1 MARRILVVDDEP
13 LKRITLQIE
22 LSEAGYEVA
31 EAADA
36 QTARRLIDARPFD
49 VVVSDVRMPGMSGL
63 DLLTYVKQIRPEV
76 EVVLMT
82 AYATVDTAVL
92 AIKRGAYDYITK
104 PFTTPDLL
112 VKLERLFATKA
123 ARETNGGV
131 ETLGRL
137 IAQSQSMKRLF
148 EQIRNIAASDRTV
161 LLVGESGTGK
171 ELFAEAIH
179 QHSRRA
185 DKPLVR
191 FSCAALQ
198 PTVLESELFGHE
210 KGAFTGAIR
219 QKAGRFE
226 LAHGGTMLL
235 DEVDD
240 IPTDLQVKLLRV
252 VEQQEF
258 ERVGGET
265 PVRVD
270 VRLICATKCDLL
282 KLVQEGKFREDLY
295 YRLNVIT
302 LTIPPLRERPDDI
315 ALLAEHFVAKHA
327 ALVGGGPVT
336 LSPHAVDE
344 LLRHTW
350 PGNVRELEHVIE
362 RALAF
367 CGAASHAPGAGAAA
381 GAAAVPVVS
390 AAPGSSAVA
399 TETIPAPTARAGSGH
414 NKPAGEAPPAAEAAP
429 RVIRPEHI
437 LPLGASIAEDTP
449 LPMLELSER
458 LSLNE
463 TVADIEKRMIVLALR
478 QCENNQAR
486 AAQRL
491 GIPRTTLRDKMAK
504 YSIPGG

>member
-22 LSEAGYEVA
+22 LSEQGYEVY

-36 QTARRLIDARPFD
+36 QMARRIFDARPCD
-49 VVVSDVRMPGMSGL
+49 VVVTDVRMPGLSGI
-63 DLLTYVKQIRPEV
+63 DLLAHVKQLRPATEV
-76 EVVLMT
+76 ILMT

-104 PFTTPDLL
+104 PFTTQDLL
-112 VKLERLFATKA
+112 VKLERLFASRGGEEESGPEAKRA
-123 ARETNGGV
+123 DGV
-131 ETLGRL
+131 EMFGRL
-137 IAQSQSMKRLF
+137 VARSQSMKRLF
-148 EQIRNIAASDRTV
+148 EQIRNVAPTDRTI
-161 LLVGESGTGK
+161 LLCGESGTGK

-179 QHSRRA
+179 EHSARA
-185 DKPLVR
+185 GRPLVR

-198 PTVLESELFGHE
+198 PSVLESELFGHE

-240 IPTDLQVKLLRV
+240 IPTELQVKLLRV

-258 ERVGGET
+258 ERVGGEE

-270 VRLICATKCDLL
+270 VRLICATKRDLL
-282 KLVQEGKFREDLY
+282 KLVKEGRFREDLY
-295 YRLNVIT
+295 YRLNVIS

-315 ALLAEHFVAKHA
+315 PVLARHFVQKHA
-327 ALVGGGPVT
+327 ALVNGQRAEIPAHVI
-336 LSPHAVDE
+336 DE
-344 LLRHTW
+344 LMRHAW
-350 PGNVRELEHVIE
+350 PGNVRELEHVVE

-367 CGAASHAPGAGAAA
+367 CTASTTGERPGQ
-381 GAAAVPVVS
+381 
-390 AAPGSSAVA
+390 
-399 TETIPAPTARAGSGH
+399 
-414 NKPAGEAPPAAEAAP
+414 PPE
-429 RVIRPEHI
+429 IRPEHI
-437 LPLGASIAEDTP
+437 LPLGAEGGTSAAVSA
-449 LPMLELSER
+449 LELGDNGR
-458 LSLNE
+458 LSLSE
-463 TVADIEKRMIVLALR
+463 TVADIERRMILLALR
-478 QCENNQAR
+478 QSENNQAR

-504 YSIPGG
+504 YGIPGG

>member
-1 MARRILVVDDEP
+1 MRPRILVVDDEP

-22 LSEAGYEVA
+22 LSEHGYEVF

-36 QTARRLIDARPFD
+36 QAARRILDTRPIE
-49 VVVSDVRMPGMSGL
+49 VVVSDVRMPGMNGL
-63 DLLTYVKQIRPEV
+63 DLLTYIKQVHPGV

-92 AIKRGAYDYITK
+92 AIKRGAYDYVTK
-104 PFTTPDLL
+104 PFTTQELL
-112 VKLERLFATKA
+112 TKLDRLLTTRRGADPESGEA
-123 ARETNGGV
+123 PSRARRADENGYETF
-131 ETLGRL
+131 GRL
-137 IAQSQSMKRLF
+137 VARSQSMRRLF
-148 EQIRNIAASDRTV
+148 KQLRSVAPTDRTI
-161 LLVGESGTGK
+161 LLWGESGTGK

-185 DKPLVR
+185 DKPFVR

-198 PTVLESELFGHE
+198 PSVLESELFGHE

-219 QKAGRFE
+219 QKPGRFE

-258 ERVGGET
+258 ERVGGED

-282 KLVQEGKFREDLY
+282 QLVKAGRFREDLY
-295 YRLNVIT
+295 YRLNVIN
-302 LTIPPLRERPDDI
+302 LTIPPLRDRPDDI
-315 ALLAEHFVAKHA
+315 PVLARHFVRKHA
-327 ALVGGGPVT
+327 ALVGDGAVRIE
-336 LSPHAVDE
+336 PHAMDE
-344 LLRHTW
+344 LVRHAW
-350 PGNVRELEHVIE
+350 PGNVRELEHVLE

-367 CGAASHAPGAGAAA
+367 CG
-381 GAAAVPVVS
+381 
-390 AAPGSSAVA
+390 GS
-399 TETIPAPTARAGSGH
+399 E
-414 NKPAGEAPPAAEAAP
+414 
-429 RVIRPEHI
+429 IRPEHI
-437 LPLGASIAEDTP
+437 LPLGAESVTAEGSMAAP
-449 LPMLELSER
+449 LLEVGEEGR
-458 LSLNE
+458 LGLTE
-463 TVADIEKRMIVLALR
+463 TVADIERRMILMALR
-478 QCENNQAR
+478 ECSNNQAR

-504 YSIPGG
+504 YSIPGS

>member
-1 MARRILVVDDEP
+1 MPRRILVVDDEP

-22 LSEAGYEVA
+22 LSEHGYEVF

-36 QTARRLIDARPFD
+36 ETARRIFEARPID

-63 DLLTYVKQIRPEV
+63 DLLNHVKQIRPDV

-104 PFTTPDLL
+104 PFTTQDLL
-112 VKLERLFATKA
+112 FKLERLFAS
-123 ARETNGGV
+123 REAP
-131 ETLGRL
+131 ETDDGIEFFGRL
-137 IAQSQSMKRLF
+137 VARSQSMKRLF
-148 EQIRNIAASDRTV
+148 GQLRGVAATDRTI
-161 LLVGESGTGK
+161 LLCGESGTGK

-179 QHSRRA
+179 AHSTRA
-185 DKPLVR
+185 GKPFVR

-198 PTVLESELFGHE
+198 PSVLESELFGHE
-210 KGAFTGAIR
+210 RGAFTGAIR

-226 LAHGGTMLL
+226 LANGGTMLL

-252 VEQQEF
+252 VELQEF

-265 PVRVD
+265 PVRVN

-282 KLVQEGKFREDLY
+282 ELVKAGRFREDLY
-295 YRLNVIT
+295 YRLNVIS

-315 ALLAEHFVAKHA
+315 PVLVRHFIQKHA
-327 ALVGGGPVT
+327 ALVRGAANGSELAGAAPQSAEISSHT
-336 LSPHAVDE
+336 IDE
-344 LLRHTW
+344 LMRHDW
-350 PGNVRELEHVIE
+350 PGNVRELEHVLE

-367 CGAASHAPGAGAAA
+367 CDGD
-381 GAAAVPVVS
+381 
-390 AAPGSSAVA
+390 
-399 TETIPAPTARAGSGH
+399 E
-414 NKPAGEAPPAAEAAP
+414 
-429 RVIRPEHI
+429 IRPEHV
-437 LPLGASIAEDTP
+437 LPLGAEQGEAVTVP
-449 LPMLELSER
+449 ALELGENGR

-463 TVADIEKRMIVLALR
+463 TVADIERRMILLALR
-478 QCENNQAR
+478 QSDNNQAR

-504 YSIPGG
+504 YSIPGT

>member
-1 MARRILVVDDEP
+1 MMPRRILVVDDEP

-22 LSEAGYEVA
+22 LSEHGYEVY

-36 QTARRLIDARPFD
+36 QTARRIFDARPFD
-49 VVVSDVRMPGMSGL
+49 IVITDVRMPGMNGL
-63 DLLTYVKQIRPEV
+63 DLLTYVKRLRPQV
-76 EVVLMT
+76 EVILMT

-104 PFTTPDLL
+104 PFTTQDLL
-112 VKLERLFATKA
+112 VKLDRLFAGRTDGA
-123 ARETNGGV
+123 DDSGIETF
-131 ETLGRL
+131 GRL
-137 IAQSQSMKRLF
+137 VARSQSMKRLF
-148 EQIRNIAASDRTV
+148 EQIRSVAPTDRTI
-161 LLVGESGTGK
+161 LLCGESGTGK

-179 QHSRRA
+179 TSSPRLA
-185 DKPLVR
+185 KPFVR

-198 PTVLESELFGHE
+198 PSVLESELFGHE

-226 LAHGGTMLL
+226 LASGGTMLL

-240 IPTDLQVKLLRV
+240 IPTELQVKLLRV

-258 ERVGGET
+258 ERVGGEE

-270 VRLICATKCDLL
+270 VRLICATKRDLL
-282 KLVQEGKFREDLY
+282 KLVKEGRFREDLY
-295 YRLNVIT
+295 YRLNVIH

-315 ALLAEHFVAKHA
+315 PVLARHFLLKHA
-327 ALVGGGPVT
+327 ALVGGR
-336 LSPHAVDE
+336 AVDISAHVIDE
-344 LLRHTW
+344 LMRHAW

-367 CGAASHAPGAGAAA
+367 S
-381 GAAAVPVVS
+381 
-390 AAPGSSAVA
+390 
-399 TETIPAPTARAGSGH
+399 GSGG
-414 NKPAGEAPPAAEAAP
+414 PDAGTAD
-429 RVIRPEHI
+429 IRTEHI
-437 LPLGASIAEDTP
+437 LPLTSDGGDVPA
-449 LPMLELSER
+449 LPVLELGDSGR

-463 TVADIEKRMIVLALR
+463 TVADIERRMILLALR

-504 YSIPGG
+504 YSIPVG